1 MHRSASI
8 RMNCMLLVAN
18 ELMAQAWRSWRLS
31 SHPYVVQEVK
41 KNIKYCTGCVYEG
54 IKLSELRRT
63 A

>member
-1 MHRSASI
+1 
-8 RMNCMLLVAN
+8 MLLVAN